1 VQISKINDT
10 TVYSKWMLTFV
21 CIKKYHALNIIM
33 INEITSFIE
42 ELKVMLV
49 SPLQVIDGKDSTS
62 HKLYFY

>member
-1 VQISKINDT
+1 
-10 TVYSKWMLTFV
+10 
-21 CIKKYHALNIIM
+21 M